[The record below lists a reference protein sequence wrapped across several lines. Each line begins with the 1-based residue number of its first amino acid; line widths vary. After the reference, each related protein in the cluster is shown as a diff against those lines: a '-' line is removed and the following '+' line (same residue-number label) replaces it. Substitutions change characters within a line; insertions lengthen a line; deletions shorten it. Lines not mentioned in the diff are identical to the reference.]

1 VTETGYAFW
10 TVEYIYSQ
18 RTPASDTLLG
28 KFIDYIRKND
38 SARVRL
44 NGTGYVPCTTAD
56 GAPLDLCNH
65 R

>member
-1 VTETGYAFW
+1 
-10 TVEYIYSQ
+10 VEYIYSQ